1 MYASFAAKKAGYAIA
16 MARAMNE
23 CLFTCHLCALSS
35 LDHGI

>member
-23 CLFTCHLCALSS
+23 CLFLPAICTIFS
-35 LDHGI
+35 LDHRI